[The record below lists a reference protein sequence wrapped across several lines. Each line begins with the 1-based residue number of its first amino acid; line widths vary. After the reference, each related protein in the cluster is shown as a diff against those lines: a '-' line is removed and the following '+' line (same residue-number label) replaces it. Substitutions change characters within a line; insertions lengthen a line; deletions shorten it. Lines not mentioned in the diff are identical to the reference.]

1 MTTNQTFTFTSNERH
16 IIDQALAQYEQ
27 FLETKRCNLLKWD
40 NKDNLYKD
48 QMERTKEK
56 LQVTGSLISK
66 IPFEHFN
73 YNQTKAGA

>member
-16 IIDQALAQYEQ
+16 IIDQALAHYEQ
-27 FLETKRCNLLKWD
+27 FLDTKRCNLLKWD

-66 IPFEHFN
+66 IPFSHFN